1 MHLQTST
8 KKTIQDTAET
18 TVDLV
23 EKKNAEKITE
33 AASKWGPKQIA
44 CADYE
49 RSVQPVCIPKEKYIS
64 PERCQKIIDGLLL
77 SQLQIYTARMVY
89 QKIVN
94 LFHKTKSQPSKFTK
108 NNWVKVNH
116 DAYGTCNT
124 NSQNW
129 NNQF

>member
-33 AASKWGPKQIA
+33 AASKWAPKQIA

-124 NSQNW
+124 NSQN
-129 NNQF
+129 

>member
-1 MHLQTST
+1 MHLQTSA

-23 EKKNAEKITE
+23 EKKNSEKITE
-33 AASKWGPKQIA
+33 AASKYHLWGPKQIA

-49 RSVQPVCIPKEKYIS
+49 RPIQPVCIPKEKYIS

-77 SQLQIYTARMVY
+77 SQSQIHTARMVY

-94 LFHKTKSQPSKFTK
+94 LFHKTKSQPSKFRK

-116 DAYGTCNT
+116 DAHGTCNT
-124 NSQNW
+124 NSQN
-129 NNQF
+129 

>member
-77 SQLQIYTARMVY
+77 SQL
-89 QKIVN
+89 
-94 LFHKTKSQPSKFTK
+94 
-108 NNWVKVNH
+108 
-116 DAYGTCNT
+116 
-124 NSQNW
+124 
-129 NNQF
+129 